1 LDAES
6 NKGTAYLYKIG
17 TLFDIP
23 TNEIRAILPEIEID
37 FQPNEI
43 MCGESSVPTS
53 NRLTTNNLTKFDE
66 QNKKSAFF
74 DGLDFQPPKVNV
86 GYVCNIPEEY
96 ANDPELWYAI

>member
-43 MCGESSVPTS
+43 MCGES
-53 NRLTTNNLTKFDE
+53 
-66 QNKKSAFF
+66 
-74 DGLDFQPPKVNV
+74 
-86 GYVCNIPEEY
+86 
-96 ANDPELWYAI
+96 